1 MTKPKVI
8 PSKKRSAASESHSE
22 PEAPGFVIVFETPHN
37 FLPRRAV
44 MRKAKRAPKP
54 AVRPQRDSRPHR
66 EDRDGQVTKRRQRNS
81 EQEPEEDVQPEV
93 PLKKRPRKRETK
105 EHQDLPQTLTES
117 SVHEAP
123 VSKAHPPPEPQSRVS
138 ASGSSEDIP
147 LSSCLPSSSG
157 GGHGVATA
165 TAGRGRKA
173 ATGWPRGYP
182 HVPGSCSFSP
192 SCELMC
198 DDLIAH
204 SLARGLV
211 PLTKALLAA
220 CGYDDEEGFQ
230 PPCGHVSPSPSPDID
245 RSPLIVEPAPLI
257 AEPTT
262 PLIVAPR
269 PWYPYNMVPHW
280 LVDSS
285 PADSVA
291 PLLEA
296 LTPRTVSQIFDE
308 ADPHE
313 VDRFVQ
319 LCFHIHCES
328 LRPGPFPSAFEGI
341 GGPSY
346 GSVFED
352 SSSTRYFSDGV
363 QDSRPVLPVSSLS
376 AAHWSLEDLPGLDW
390 PAPPA
395 LPPASTWTLPRIFYF
410 CPSTAR
416 EMTPAYKGNWNAP
429 LGSASAPT
437 ARGADLAMPPQ
448 PGFSPRSEAAVILAE
463 LASVKARSHAATRM
477 NMRQAIAPSRND
489 MPRLSISESS
499 AERRQS
505 RQVESGLAHWL
516 LPPSCEGQL
525 GGTTS
530 SCWRGR

>member
-1 MTKPKVI
+1 MTRPKAT
-8 PSKKRSAASESHSE
+8 PSKKRSTASKSRGT
-22 PEAPGFVIVFETPHN
+22 PDTPGFAIVIESPHT
-37 FLPRRAV
+37 FLPSRHV
-44 MRKAKRAPKP
+44 TRKARRAPKP
-54 AVRPQRDSRPHR
+54 AARPQGDSVPRR
-66 EDRDGQVTKRRQRNS
+66 EDHDGQATKRRQRNS
-81 EQEPEEDVQPEV
+81 EQEPDVQSQP
-93 PLKKRPRKRETK
+93 PPKKRPRKRETE
-105 EHQDLPQTLTES
+105 EHQDVPQTLTES
-117 SVHEAP
+117 PALDALASKVHLLP
-123 VSKAHPPPEPQSRVS
+123 GLEPRVS

-182 HVPGSCSFSP
+182 HVTGSYSFSP
-192 SCELMC
+192 SS
-198 DDLIAH
+198 H

-230 PPCGHVSPSPSPDID
+230 PPCGHVSPSPSPSPDID

-257 AEPTT
+257 AEPT
-262 PLIVAPR
+262 PLILAPT
-269 PWYPYNMVPHW
+269 PWYSYNMRPQW
-280 LVDSS
+280 LVDSP

-296 LTPRTVSQIFDE
+296 LTPRTVSRIFDE
-308 ADPHE
+308 ADPRA

-319 LCFHIHCES
+319 LCRLIHDQCLLPDPLPPTFTS
-328 LRPGPFPSAFEGI
+328 L
-341 GGPSY
+341 GGHPY
-346 GSVFED
+346 GGVFED
-352 SSSTRYFSDGV
+352 SRASCTSYFPGGIR
-363 QDSRPVLPVSSLS
+363 DSRPVPLLSSSMS
-376 AAHWSLEDLPGLDW
+376 AAYKSLGDLSGLDW
-390 PAPPA
+390 ITPPA
-395 LPPASTWTLPRIFYF
+395 LPLTFGWTPPRSFYF
-410 CPSTAR
+410 DPPAAP
-416 EMTPAYKGNWNAP
+416 EMAFTYQGSWSAP
-429 LGSASAPT
+429 QGSAFAPT
-437 ARGADLAMPPQ
+437 ARGADLPMPPQ

-463 LASVKARSHAATRM
+463 LASGKARSHAATRM

-516 LPPSCEGQL
+516 LPPSCEGQF